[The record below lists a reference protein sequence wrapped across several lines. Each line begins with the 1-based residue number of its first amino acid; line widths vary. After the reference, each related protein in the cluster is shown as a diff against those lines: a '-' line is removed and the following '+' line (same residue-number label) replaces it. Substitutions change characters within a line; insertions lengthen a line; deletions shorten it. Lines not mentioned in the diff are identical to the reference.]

1 MKLVKAAV
9 VIVIMLG
16 VAALLAWQF
25 MIKDQIDL
33 ARVATPYG
41 AKMVCSCRFVA
52 ERSMASCLADFTE
65 DVSAVSF
72 SEEDNAI
79 RASVLGGVVSATAVY
94 QEGLGCTLVDADS

>member
-25 MIKDQIDL
+25 LIKDQVEL

-52 ERSMASCLADFTE
+52 ERPMESCMSDFTE
-65 DVSAVSF
+65 DLSAVSF
-72 SEEDNAI
+72 KEENKSI
-79 RASVLGGVVSATAVY
+79 RASVLGGVISATADY
-94 QEGLGCTLVDADS
+94 EEGLGCTLRPHKG

>member
-25 MIKDQIDL
+25 IIKDQIDL

-52 ERSMASCLADFTE
+52 ERPMESCLADFTE

-72 SEEDNAI
+72 AEKHNSI
-79 RASVLGGVVSATAVY
+79 RATVLGGVVSATAVY
-94 QEGLGCTLVDADS
+94 EDDLGCTLIDQAR

>member
-1 MKLVKAAV
+1 MKLVKAAI

-16 VAALLAWQF
+16 VLALLTWQF

-52 ERSMASCLADFTE
+52 ERPMESCLADFTE

-72 SEEDNAI
+72 SEDGNSI
-79 RASVLGGVVSATAVY
+79 RAKVLGGVVNATAVY
-94 QEGLGCTLVDADS
+94 EEGLGCTLVDGAQ

>member
-1 MKLVKAAV
+1 MKLVKAAI

-16 VAALLAWQF
+16 VLALLAWQF

-52 ERSMASCLADFTE
+52 ERPMESCLADFTE

-72 SEEDNAI
+72 SEDGNSI
-79 RASVLGGVVSATAVY
+79 RAKVLGGVVNATAVY
-94 QEGLGCTLVDADS
+94 EEGLGCTLVDGAQ

>member
-1 MKLVKAAV
+1 MKLVKAAI

-16 VAALLAWQF
+16 VLALLAWQF

-52 ERSMASCLADFTE
+52 ERPMESCLADFTE
-65 DVSAVSF
+65 DVSAVNF
-72 SEEDNAI
+72 SEDGSAI
-79 RASVLGGVVSATAVY
+79 RAKVLGGVVSATAVY
-94 QEGLGCTLVDADS
+94 EEGLGCTLVDGDQ

>member
-1 MKLVKAAV
+1 MKLVKAAI
-9 VIVIMLG
+9 VIIIMLG

-25 MIKDQIDL
+25 LIKDQVDL

-52 ERSMASCLADFTE
+52 ERPMESCMQDFTE

-72 SEEDNAI
+72 TEKENAI
-79 RASVLGGVVSATAVY
+79 RASVLGGIVSATAVY
-94 QEGLGCTLVDADS
+94 KNGLGCTLVKPDR

>member
-25 MIKDQIDL
+25 LIKDQIDL

-52 ERSMASCLADFTE
+52 ERPMESCLVDFTE

-72 SEEDNAI
+72 HEENNAI
-79 RASVLGGVVSATAVY
+79 RATVLGGVVSATAVH
-94 QEGLGCTLVDADS
+94 EAGLGCTLVDQNG

>member
-1 MKLVKAAV
+1 MKLVKAAI

-16 VAALLAWQF
+16 VGALLAWQF
-25 MIKDQIDL
+25 LIKDQIDL

-52 ERSMASCLADFTE
+52 ERPMESCLADFTE

-72 SEEDNAI
+72 HEEDNAI
-79 RASVLGGVVSATAVY
+79 RATVLGGVGSATAVHE
-94 QEGLGCTLVDADS
+94 EGLGCSLIEQAQ